1 MDEHIKRIMA
11 SLGVTEQE
19 AKEIAAADK
28 AIDKGKPMPFDLT
41 KEQEKATRAYRQADR
56 KKPVIVS
63 NKPRERKADENK
75 RFLIEGI
82 GDWLHFHECE
92 NVTATNPERQI
103 DFEYCGRKFR
113 IVLSAPRS

>member
-28 AIDKGKPMPFDLT
+28 AIDKGEPMPFDLT
-41 KEQEKATRAYRQADR
+41 KEQEKVTRAYRQADR

-63 NKPRERKADENK
+63 NKPRERKADESK
-75 RFLIEGI
+75 RFLVS
-82 GDWLHFHECE
+82 LLAECVAE
-92 NVTATNPERQI
+92 SGGVVEITNPERQI